1 MFENPLTLLY
11 GALFVGVLLLV
22 EGLYYVINDMR
33 GGAKA
38 TINRR
43 LRLIESSDNS
53 QQALYKLRRRRA
65 DGKTRALADLIPAM
79 ERLLAQSGVTITSA
93 QVFAIMISV
102 AVVMFVLLLF
112 VAKLSLVIAFV
123 AALLLGAVLP
133 IVFLIRKKRVRLAKF
148 VEQLPDAL
156 DMVVRSLRAGHPINS
171 AISLVSTEFPDPMG
185 SEFGMAIDEM
195 TYGLELGDA
204 LANLAQRVPHQ
215 DLHFVVVAIEIQSST
230 GGNLAEVLT
239 KLSETIRN
247 RFQMMRKIRA
257 LSAEGRLSALILSL
271 LPFFVGAAIMAMNP
285 DYYTDVID
293 DPLLPKLL
301 LSGAGVLMVG
311 VFIMWRMVNFR
322 I

>member
-1 MFENPLTLLY
+1 MFEDPLILLY
-11 GALFVGVLLLV
+11 GAMFVGVLLLV
-22 EGLYYVINDMR
+22 EGIYYLVDDLR
-33 GGAKA
+33 GGSKA
-38 TINRR
+38 NINRR
-43 LRLIESSDNS
+43 LRLLDSSDNS
-53 QQALYKLRRRRA
+53 QEALHKLRRRRA
-65 DGKTRALADLIPAM
+65 DGKAQMFTNLVPRL
-79 ERLLAQSGVTITSA
+79 EKLLAQSGTTITA
-93 QVFAIMISV
+93 GQVLAMMVGV
-102 AVVMFVLLLF
+102 AVIMFGLLVF
-112 VAKLSLVIAFV
+112 VAKLNMVTGPIL
-123 AALLLGAVLP
+123 ALLLGIALP
-133 IVFLIRKKRVRLAKF
+133 VVFLMRKRRARLAKF

-195 TYGLELGDA
+195 TYGLDLGDA
-204 LANLAQRVPHQ
+204 LANLAQRIPHQ

-257 LSAEGRLSALILSL
+257 LSAEGRLSAMILSL
-271 LPFFVGAAIMAMNP
+271 LPFFVGAAIMVMNP
-285 DYYTDVID
+285 DYYMNVID

-301 LSGAGVLMVG
+301 LSGGGVLLVG
-311 VFIMWRMVNFR
+311 IFIMWRMVNFR

>member
-1 MFENPLTLLY
+1 MFEDPLILLY
-11 GALFVGVLLLV
+11 GAMFVGVLLLV
-22 EGLYYVINDMR
+22 EGIYYLVDDLR
-33 GGAKA
+33 GGPKA
-38 TINRR
+38 NINRR
-43 LRLIESSDNS
+43 LRLLDSSDNS
-53 QQALYKLRRRRA
+53 QEALHKLRRRRA
-65 DGKTRALADLIPAM
+65 DGKAQMFTNLVPRL
-79 ERLLAQSGVTITSA
+79 EKLLAQSGTTITA
-93 QVFAIMISV
+93 GQVLAMMVGV
-102 AVVMFVLLLF
+102 AVIMFGLLVF
-112 VAKLSLVIAFV
+112 VAKLNMVTGPIL
-123 AALLLGAVLP
+123 ALLLGIALP
-133 IVFLIRKKRVRLAKF
+133 VVFLMRKRRARLAKF

-185 SEFGMAIDEM
+185 SEFGIAIDEM
-195 TYGLELGDA
+195 TYGLDLGDA

>member
-1 MFENPLTLLY
+1 MFEDPLILLY
-11 GALFVGVLLLV
+11 GAMFVGVLLMV
-22 EGLYYVINDMR
+22 EGIYYLVDDLR
-33 GGAKA
+33 GGPKA
-38 TINRR
+38 NINRR
-43 LRLIESSDNS
+43 LRLLDSSDNS
-53 QQALYKLRRRRA
+53 QDALHKLRRRRA
-65 DGKTRALADLIPAM
+65 DGKAQMFTNLVPRL
-79 ERLLAQSGVTITSA
+79 EKLLAQSGTTITA
-93 QVFAIMISV
+93 GQVLAMMVGV
-102 AVVMFVLLLF
+102 AVIMFGLLVF
-112 VAKLSLVIAFV
+112 VAKLNMVTGPIL
-123 AALLLGAVLP
+123 ALLLGIALP
-133 IVFLIRKKRVRLAKF
+133 VVFLMRKRRVRLAKF

-156 DMVVRSLRAGHPINS
+156 DMVGRSLRAGHPINS

-301 LSGAGVLMVG
+301 LSGAGVLMMG